1 MMDPLPR
8 LRPLEILR
16 LPQSD
21 GSETFL
27 LRDPEGYAEDE
38 LVMSEA
44 ALFVAAH
51 GDGEHTLEQLGQ
63 NFALRYGRPMD
74 PDQARAVFDRLETA
88 FMIESPAF
96 LEERERARQAFLE
109 AAVRLPAHAGRSY
122 PADPETAREAVK
134 GFFRDAASIE
144 EPGERPAG
152 RLTGVV
158 APHIDL
164 RVGGAATALAYR
176 LLDEATSVTTV
187 IVLGTSHGCGRPAWI
202 VTDKPYETPL
212 GMVPVDVDA
221 YRALARA
228 AETDPEDVYYHRKEH
243 SIEFQ
248 ALFLAALREQ
258 GRKLSLVPV
267 LCGSQRD
274 TSTPLL
280 DDPFLVEL
288 RRFLDAR
295 GDTAIAI
302 AAADL
307 AHVGPRF
314 GDTEALTPPQ
324 LQLLEK
330 KDRATLEFVRHGD
343 APGFMQSVL
352 EAGDPRRICG
362 LAPIAGLLAGLG
374 KTNGKVLRYEQA
386 IDDTGTVSY
395 ASVGLWTA

>member
-1 MMDPLPR
+1 MDPLPR

-16 LPQSD
+16 LPQPD

-51 GDGEHTLEQLGQ
+51 GDGEHTLEQLAR

-74 PDQARAVFDRLETA
+74 PDQARAVFDRLEHA

-96 LEERERARQAFLE
+96 LEERQRARRAFLD
-109 AAVRLPAHAGRSY
+109 AAIRPASHAGRSY
-122 PADPETAREAVK
+122 PAEPEAARQAVA
-134 GFFRDAASIE
+134 GFFRDAASME
-144 EPGERPAG
+144 EGGERPAG
-152 RLTGVV
+152 RLAGVV

-176 LLDEATSVTTV
+176 LLDEATPVTTV
-187 IVLGTSHGCGRPAWI
+187 IVLGTAHGCGQPAWI
-202 VTDKPYETPL
+202 VTDKPYDTPL
-212 GMVPVDVDA
+212 GTVPVDMDA
-221 YRALARA
+221 YRQLAGA
-228 AETDPEDVYYHRKEH
+228 AGTNPEDVYYHRKEH

-258 GRKLSLVPV
+258 GRKLNLVPV
-267 LCGSQRD
+267 LCGSLRA
-274 TSTPLL
+274 SSGALI

-288 RRFLDAR
+288 RKFLEER
-295 GDTAIAI
+295 KDTAIAI

-314 GDTEALTPPQ
+314 GDPEALTP
-324 LQLLEK
+324 LQLSLLER
-330 KDRATLEFVRHGD
+330 KDRATLECVRQGD
-343 APGFMQSVL
+343 APGFRHSVL

-362 LAPIAGLLAGLG
+362 LAPIFGLLAALG
-374 KTNGKVLRYEQA
+374 PVKGKVLRYEQA
-386 IDDTGTVSY
+386 QDDTGTVSY
-395 ASVGLWTA
+395 ASVGLWRT

>member
-1 MMDPLPR
+1 METLPR

-16 LPQSD
+16 LPQPD

-38 LVMSEA
+38 LMMSEA

-63 NFALRYGRPMD
+63 NFAGRYGKPLD
-74 PDQARAVFDRLETA
+74 VAHARAVFDRLESA

-96 LEERERARQAFLE
+96 AKERERARRAFFDAPE
-109 AAVRLPAHAGRSY
+109 RAAAHAGRSY
-122 PADPETAREAVK
+122 PADPVAAREAVR

-144 EPGERPAG
+144 EPGDRPSG
-152 RLTGVV
+152 RLAALV

-164 RVGGAATALAYR
+164 RVGGPATALAYQ
-176 LLDEATSVTTV
+176 LLADAPQVTTV
-187 IVLGTSHGCGRPAWI
+187 VVLGTAHGCGRPAWI

-212 GMVPVDVDA
+212 GTVLVDA
-221 YRALARA
+221 EACRRLAEA
-228 AETDPEDVYYHRKEH
+228 AGTEPEDVYYHRKEH

-248 ALFLAALREQ
+248 SFFLAALREQ
-258 GRKLSLVPV
+258 GRDLTAIPV
-267 LCGSQRD
+267 LCGSLRE
-274 TSTPLL
+274 SETPPL

-288 RRFLDAR
+288 GRFLQER
-295 GDTAIAI
+295 GPTAIVV

-307 AHVGPRF
+307 AHVGLRF
-314 GDTEALTPPQ
+314 GDPEALTDLQ

-330 KDRATLEFVRHGD
+330 KDRDTLELVRTGD
-343 APGFMQSVL
+343 AARFMRSVL

-362 LAPIAGLLAGLG
+362 LAPIFGLLSAVGRSEG
-374 KTNGKVLRYEQA
+374 KLLRYEQA
-386 IDDTGTVSY
+386 TDSTGTVSY
-395 ASVGLWTA
+395 ASVGLWKA

>member
-1 MMDPLPR
+1 MNPLPR

-21 GSETFL
+21 GGETFL

-74 PDQARAVFDRLETA
+74 VDQARAVFDRLESA

-96 LEERERARQAFLE
+96 LEERERARQAFLD
-109 AAVRLPAHAGRSY
+109 AAIRPAAHAGRSY
-122 PADPETAREAVK
+122 PADVAMARQAVD
-134 GFFRDAASIE
+134 GFFREAGSIE
-144 EPGERPAG
+144 EPGERPQG
-152 RLTGVV
+152 RLAGIA

-176 LLDEATSVTTV
+176 LLGEATSVTTV
-187 IVLGTSHGCGRPAWI
+187 IVLGTAHGCARPAWI

-212 GMVPVDVDA
+212 GTVPVDVDA
-221 YRALARA
+221 YRQLARA
-228 AETDPEDVYYHRKEH
+228 AKTDPEDVYFHRKEH

-248 ALFLAALREQ
+248 TVFLAALREQ
-258 GRKLSLVPV
+258 GRNVNLVPV
-267 LCGSQRD
+267 LCGSRR
-274 TSTPLL
+274 TSSEPLS
-280 DDPFLVEL
+280 DDPFLAEL
-288 RRFLDAR
+288 RRLLEER
-295 GDTAIAI
+295 GNTAIAI

-314 GDTEALTPPQ
+314 GDPDALTPIQ

-343 APGFMQSVL
+343 ARAFMEGVL

-362 LAPIAGLLAGLG
+362 LAPIFGLLAALG
-374 KTNGKVLRYEQA
+374 GADGKVLRYEQA

-395 ASVGLWTA
+395 ASVGLWKA